1 MILKKDSL
9 RLGLV
14 LGFLAPFAGLFV
26 YYLLQFRM
34 FTLRE
39 FFQVIFT
46 QKALLT
52 GIVSISL
59 IANAIVF
66 TYYINTRKDRTA
78 RGIFIATCIY
88 AISALLY
95 KMLG

>member
-1 MILKKDSL
+1 MFLKKDSL
-9 RLGLV
+9 RLGLI
-14 LGFLAPFAGLFV
+14 LGFLAPIVGMFI
-26 YYLLQFRM
+26 YYLVQFRL

-39 FFQVIFT
+39 FFQVILS

-52 GIVSISL
+52 GIISISL

-66 TYYINTRKDRTA
+66 TYYINTRKDRTS

-88 AISALLY
+88 AISAILFKILA
-95 KMLG
+95 